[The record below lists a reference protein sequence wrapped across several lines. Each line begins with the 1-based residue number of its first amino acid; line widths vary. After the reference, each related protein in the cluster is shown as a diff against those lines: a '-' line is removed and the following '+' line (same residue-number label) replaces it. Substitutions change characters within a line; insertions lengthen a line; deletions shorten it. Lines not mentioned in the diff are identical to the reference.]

1 MNTVKK
7 STKETAKKSD
17 VQYSDAA
24 DSSKLQEFFVE
35 SLKDIYWAEKH
46 LVKALPKMAKA
57 ATSSELVSAFEEHLN
72 VTEEQVA
79 RLEEV
84 FLLMGKKAVAKKCD
98 AMEGLVKEA
107 NSIIEETEKGTM
119 VRDTALICAAQ
130 KVEHYEIAT
139 YGCLK
144 TLAHV
149 LGMHNVAEK
158 LQLTLNEEKDTDAS
172 LTQVAE
178 SFINQAAEAE

>member
-1 MNTVKK
+1 MATSKK
-7 STKETAKKSD
+7 STKESPKTSTS
-17 VQYSDAA
+17 YSDSS
-24 DSSKLQEFFVE
+24 DTSKLQEFFID

-57 ATSSELVSAFEEHLN
+57 ATSSELIAAFEDHLN

-84 FLLMGKKAVAKKCD
+84 FMLLGKKAVAKKCD

-119 VRDTALICAAQ
+119 VRDAALICAAQ
-130 KVEHYEIAT
+130 KVEHYEIAS

-144 TLAHV
+144 TLAAV
-149 LGMHNVAEK
+149 LGLNDVADK
-158 LQLTLNEEKDTDAS
+158 LQTTLDEEKETDVL
-172 LTQVAE
+172 LTHVAE

>member
-1 MNTVKK
+1 METSKK
-7 STKETAKKSD
+7 STKDSTKKAD
-17 VQYSDAA
+17 FMYSDAS
-24 DSSKLQEFFVE
+24 DSSKLQEFFVD

-57 ATSSELVSAFEEHLN
+57 ATSSELIAAFEDHLN

-84 FLLMGKKAVAKKCD
+84 FALMGKKAVAKKCD

-107 NSIIEETEKGTM
+107 NGIIEETEKGTM
-119 VRDTALICAAQ
+119 VRDAALICAAQ

-144 TLAHV
+144 TLAGV
-149 LGMHNVAEK
+149 LGLTEVAEK
-158 LQLTLNEEKDTDAS
+158 LQVTLDEEKETDVL

-178 SFINQAAEAE
+178 SFVNQAAEAE